1 MGGDTE
7 AHSGKGL
14 GGSHHV
20 SGTSVSADT
29 VGTAQAPTALP
40 LLGPH
45 TPGTMGPGEKPP
57 VAQTRA
63 GGSLG
68 QGGFPSTPFH
78 SNNLQVGENHTPN
91 FSLSVPDNLLLKCL
105 AINGIG
111 ALVHSLTTHC
121 TPAAP
126 GAFPGRPRP
135 PGPSFS
141 RAAWLRGH
149 SQPGR
154 DLPQTDRLAARLCQC
169 SCSPACCPDPN
180 ARKAPLHS
188 IDVGIYQMRHFNEE
202 AINSTY
208 QFILKEQ

>member
-14 GGSHHV
+14 GESHHV
-20 SGTSVSADT
+20 SGTRVSADT
-29 VGTAQAPTALP
+29 TGTAQAPTALL

-45 TPGTMGPGEKPP
+45 MPGTVGPGEKPP

-78 SNNLQVGENHTPN
+78 SDNLQVGGNHTPN
-91 FSLSVPDNLLLKCL
+91 FTLSVTDNLLLKCL

-121 TPAAP
+121 TPAAQ
-126 GAFPGRPRP
+126 GLFPGGRVPQDPASHALHGFAHTHNLGGTFPRQTGLQHVCASAAVPQLVVGTPMQGRP
-135 PGPSFS
+135 PFI
-141 RAAWLRGH
+141 
-149 SQPGR
+149 
-154 DLPQTDRLAARLCQC
+154 
-169 SCSPACCPDPN
+169 
-180 ARKAPLHS
+180 PLMWVFPKLDIS
-188 IDVGIYQMRHFNEE
+188 TKKQLTIL
-202 AINSTY
+202 INS
-208 QFILKEQ
+208 F